1 MKNMTRKK
9 LSVRANT
16 IALLT
21 PGKLALAIGGAP
33 PVSLGDCTSPTAS
46 PRRADIIAI

>member
-1 MKNMTRKK
+1 MKNISRKK

-21 PGKLALAIGGAP
+21 RSKLALAIGSAP
-33 PVSLGDCTSPTAS
+33 PVSLADCTSPTAS
-46 PRRADIIAI
+46 PRPADIIAI